1 MATTQTAPRAS
12 SATANHPIAS
22 APLTVTVPVVART
35 DRLRALLDSLD
46 ALGITHTVVADNG
59 TTSDRADLYDREY
72 AFDLTVLDL
81 DQSVG
86 IGEARAAAVDAAD
99 TEFILTVDADMVV
112 DAGIWRLVDLLEE
125 RPELGAAA
133 AHLIEHGTLR
143 AGATD
148 LHEDR
153 LLGGRRAIVHEIRDE
168 KPIRSVGGIPF
179 ATFDKLPNA
188 AVMRRS
194 CLAEYGWDPELKD
207 RDHLD
212 LYLGHYHQTDWTFAS
227 VPSVTI
233 EHHPDR
239 DGAYA
244 DQHRQHSDEA
254 LDLLLDKWGYD
265 KLVWGDAR
273 WCYSGRVPT
282 AERAGKLLHAVLP
295 TRYAEPL
302 TTVGEAVIGR

>member
-1 MATTQTAPRAS
+1 MAPQTAHTET
-12 SATANHPIAS
+12 ATRHAEP
-22 APLTVTVPVVART
+22 PTGGLTVTIPVVERT
-35 DRLRALLDSLD
+35 ERLAALLDSLD
-46 ALGITHTVVADNG
+46 GLGIAAVVVADNG
-59 TTSDRADLYDREY
+59 ETGEHEHLYARDY
-72 AFDLTVLDL
+72 GFDLAVVDL
-81 DQSVG
+81 DHSVG
-86 IGEARAAAVDAAD
+86 IGEARAAAVDAAG
-99 TEFILTVDADMVV
+99 TEYILTVDADMTV
-112 DAGIWRLVDLLEE
+112 DAGVWTLVELLER
-125 RPELGAAA
+125 RPTLGAAG

-148 LHEDR
+148 LHDEQ
-153 LLGGRRAIVHEIRDE
+153 LLGGRRAIVHEIREE
-168 KPIRSVGGIPF
+168 KPIRSAGGIPY

-194 CLAEYGWDPELKD
+194 CLDDYGWDPALKD

-212 LYLGHYHQTDWTFAS
+212 LYLGHYHQTEWEFAS

-244 DQHRQHSDEA
+244 EQHRQHSDEA
-254 LDLLLDKWGYD
+254 LDRLLDKWGYD

-273 WCYSGRVPT
+273 WCHSGRVPT
-282 AERAGKLLHAVLP
+282 AERAGKLLHATLP
-295 TRYAEPL
+295 TRYAEPI